1 MTSNVLIDNHKQE
14 ILTLVKEGT
23 ALLTKIGDEDRA
35 RCLRQVQHDTE
46 DKKSPA
52 IMFYGLYNAGK
63 STIINALFQK
73 EIAATGDGPT
83 TTEIQKVPWE
93 GYTLIDTPGINAR
106 DRDTKIAVEE
116 IQRSDVVLFVM
127 DNADTF
133 DNAIVYQAIVDIL
146 KTDKPLAIV
155 INQKNVNEEED
166 PNIPVPD
173 QRSIQIIVG
182 KVSSNLEKQGAKD
195 GMQIVGKCNN
205 FLGIFPVNALT
216 AFNAG
221 MVSGEDGE
229 ILYWASG
236 ILSLRNAMNESI
248 RRLQYVYMLRTPL
261 INLRDVL
268 REAIKSY
275 QDTAIYGEKQQLA
288 ENREHLLESRQRL
301 RDRLMAD
308 GLRKI
313 EAIIEQAKADAAN
326 NRDVSGLDERINS
339 DLVNLAKTITGEE
352 QKVLQEKLSVHTL
365 QDYEHTELSVHQDSA
380 GKNEDNGDAFLE
392 FGAVALTIPPIT
404 IPAIPIPINVIIAA
418 IAGIVGLLSKLFGE
432 DEPDPQSLSQEQY
445 ANYYKWCNELRDYEL
460 QVKAT
465 YEKSVGDLLRQYYD
479 PKLTEIDQTLAEV
492 DSNCAEH
499 TKNLRAMEQLLL
511 RVGDEMIALPEVM

>member
-1 MTSNVLIDNHKQE
+1 MASNVLIDNHKQE
-14 ILTLVKEGT
+14 ILTLLRDGT
-23 ALLTKIGDEDRA
+23 ALLTKIGDEARA
-35 RCLRQVQHDTE
+35 QRLRQIQQETE

-73 EIAATGDGPT
+73 EISATGDVPT
-83 TTEIQKVPWE
+83 TTRIQEVPWE
-93 GYTLIDTPGINAR
+93 GYTLIDTPGIDAR
-106 DRDTKIAVEE
+106 AKDTEIAENE
-116 IQRSDVVLFVM
+116 IRRSDVVLFVM

-146 KTDKPLAIV
+146 KTGKPLAIV
-155 INQKNVNEEED
+155 INQKNVEDDED
-166 PNIPVPD
+166 PNISVPD
-173 QRSIQIIVG
+173 RKSIRTIVG
-182 KVSSNLEKQGAKD
+182 KVSSNLETQGAKD
-195 GMQIVGKCNN
+195 GMQIVGKLNN

-221 MVSGEDGE
+221 MVPGEDGE
-229 ILYWASG
+229 ILYRASG

-248 RRLQYVYMLRTPL
+248 RRSQYVYMLRTPL

-268 REAIKSY
+268 CEAIKSY
-275 QDTAIYGEKQQLA
+275 QNAAIYGEKQQLA

-326 NRDVSGLDERINS
+326 NKDVSGLGERINS
-339 DLVNLAKTITGEE
+339 ELANLVKTITGEE
-352 QKVLQEKLSVHTL
+352 QKVLQEKLSVHEL
-365 QDYEHTELSVHQDSA
+365 QDYEHTELSAYQHSA
-380 GKNEDNGDAFLE
+380 DKNKDNGDAFLE
-392 FGAVALTIPPIT
+392 FGTVALTIPPIT

-418 IAGIVGLLSKLFGE
+418 IAGLVGVLSKLFSE

-465 YEKSVGDLLRQYYD
+465 YEKSIDDFLRQYYD
-479 PKLTEIDQTLAEV
+479 AKLNELDQALAEV